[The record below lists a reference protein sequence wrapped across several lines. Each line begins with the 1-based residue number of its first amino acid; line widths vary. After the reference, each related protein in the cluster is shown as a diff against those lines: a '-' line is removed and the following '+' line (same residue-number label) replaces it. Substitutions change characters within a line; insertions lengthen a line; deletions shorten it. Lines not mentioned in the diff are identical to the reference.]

1 MKDHRAFDF
10 DDDYGREYDYI
21 ARTVIPAYDQ
31 IFDAGV
37 ALLRAAGQPPTN
49 LLVVGCGT
57 GREIE
62 TFAPAFPECRITGL
76 DPSRE
81 MIGRCERIRHRD
93 ELESRLDLVCG
104 VTSDLPDE
112 PRFDAATVYNVM
124 HFLPDDGPKAELL
137 ASVAARVRPG
147 GHVVLFDLHGE
158 PGDAG
163 FQPALDAWYTFF
175 EDRGLSGEARNQ
187 FVDRL
192 ERGIV
197 YVGEDRILEHARA
210 AGLEP
215 VFRWFTGFLYGGWF
229 LRRR

>member
-10 DDDYGREYDYI
+10 DDDYGREYDFI

-37 ALLRAAGQPPTN
+37 ALLRVAGRAPSH

-62 TFAPAFPECRITGL
+62 TFAPAFPDCRMTGV

-81 MIGRCERIRHRD
+81 MIARCERIRERD
-93 ELESRLDLVCG
+93 GLSPRLDLVCG
-104 VTSDLPDE
+104 VTPDLPAG
-112 PRFDAATVYNVM
+112 PLFDAATVYNVM
-124 HFLPDDGPKAELL
+124 HFLPDDGPKADLL
-137 ASVAARVRPG
+137 ASVAARLRPG
-147 GHVVLFDLHGE
+147 GHCLLFDLHGDPDDPAFE
-158 PGDAG
+158 PT
-163 FQPALDAWYTFF
+163 LSAWYAFF
-175 EDRGLSGEARNQ
+175 EGRGLVGPDRDR

-197 YVGEDRILEHARA
+197 YVGEPRILEHARA
-210 AGLEP
+210 AGLDP
-215 VFRWFTGFLYGGWF
+215 VCRWFTGFLYGGWL

>member
-10 DDDYGREYDYI
+10 DDDYGREYDFI

-37 ALLRAAGQPPTN
+37 ALLRAAGRAPSR

-62 TFAPAFPECRITGL
+62 TFAPAFPDCRITGV

-81 MIGRCERIRHRD
+81 MIARCERIRHRD
-93 ELESRLDLVCG
+93 ALGSRLDLVCG
-104 VTSDLPDE
+104 VASELPRE
-112 PRFDAATVYNVM
+112 PLFDAATVYNVM

-137 ASVAARVRPG
+137 ASVAHRVRSG
-147 GHVVLFDLHGE
+147 GHVVLFDLHGDPDH
-158 PGDAG
+158 PGFG
-163 FQPALDAWYTFF
+163 TALDAWYTFF
-175 EDRGLSGEARNQ
+175 ERRGLTGEARDR

-197 YVGEDRILEHARA
+197 YVGEDRILEHARE

-215 VFRWFTGFLYGGWF
+215 VFRWFTGFLYGGWL
-229 LRRR
+229 LRKA